1 MVEVSRFD
9 RHQHNA
15 ARAQDTECGVPK
27 RSTETWEID
36 GREIQVTSLD
46 KPYWPEDGLNKGDAL
61 SYYRQMAGTML
72 PYLRDHPLTLRVFP
86 RGIGGPG
93 YWRREQADSTPDW
106 LRSVIYQPSSHED
119 PIHVPLIDDEAGL
132 IWHADH
138 SAIEFHQWL
147 SRADDLKRP
156 DWAVFDL
163 DPGTEIGFSYVLET
177 ALHVRD
183 ELAQSGLS
191 AFAKTSGGVGMHV
204 FVPLDPIEPYEV
216 VREWVHDFAGRLA
229 EKYPDLIARA
239 SGGTHVGTKVTI
251 DHAQNS
257 IARNTA
263 APYTL
268 RARPGAPVS
277 LPVDWAE
284 VESGKIR
291 PEQFT
296 LRNVPRRIEQ
306 IADPWAEA
314 LKLRQRLPADD

>member
-1 MVEVSRFD
+1 M
-9 RHQHNA
+9 
-15 ARAQDTECGVPK
+15 PK
-27 RSTETWEID
+27 KTPDAWELS

-46 KPYWPEDGLNKGDAL
+46 KLYWPDDGLTKGDAL
-61 SYYRQMAGTML
+61 AYYRQVASTML
-72 PYLRDHPLTLRVFP
+72 PYLRDRPLTLRVFP

-106 LRSVIYQPSSHED
+106 LRSVTYQPGSRED
-119 PIHVPLIDDEAGL
+119 QIQVPLIDDEAGL

-147 SRADDLKRP
+147 SRADDLEQP

-163 DPGTEIGFSYVLET
+163 DPGKEVDFPSVLET

-183 ELAQSGLS
+183 ELAQAGLA
-191 AFAKTSGGVGMHV
+191 AFAKTSGGVGLHV
-204 FVPLDPIEPYEV
+204 FVPLEPVQPHEM
-216 VREWVHDFAGRLA
+216 VREWVHDVARRLA
-229 EKYPDLIARA
+229 DRFPDLIASA
-239 SGGTHVGTKVTI
+239 SGGTHVGAKVTI

-277 LPVDWAE
+277 SPVSWSE
-284 VESGKIR
+284 VESGEIR

-296 LRNVPRRIEQ
+296 LRNVPRRVEQ
-306 IADPWAEA
+306 IDDPWVGA
-314 LKLRQRLPADD
+314 LTLRQRLPTNG

>member
-1 MVEVSRFD
+1 MSKKHAELW
-9 RHQHNA
+9 QL
-15 ARAQDTECGVPK
+15 
-27 RSTETWEID
+27 D
-36 GREIQVTSLD
+36 GREIRVTSLD
-46 KPYWPEDGLNKGDAL
+46 KLYWPDDDLTKGDAL
-61 SYYRQMAGTML
+61 GYYRQMASTML
-72 PYLRDHPLTLRVFP
+72 PYLQDRPLTFRVFP

-93 YWRREQADSTPDW
+93 YWRREQSDSTPDW
-106 LRSVIYQPSSHED
+106 MRSVIYQPGSGD
-119 PIHVPLIDDEAGL
+119 AQIHVPLIDDEAGL
-132 IWHADH
+132 IWYADH

-147 SRADDLKRP
+147 SRADDLERP

-163 DPGTEIGFSYVLET
+163 DPGEEVEFARVLET

-183 ELAQSGLS
+183 ELAQVGLA

-204 FVPLDPIEPYEV
+204 FVPLEPNHPYEK
-216 VREWVHDFAGRLA
+216 VREWVHDVAKRLEA
-229 EKYPDLIARA
+229 QYPELIATA
-239 SGGTHVGTKVTI
+239 SGGTHQGSKVTV

-277 LPVDWAE
+277 LPVAWNE

-306 IADPWAEA
+306 IDDPWAGA
-314 LKLRQRLPADD
+314 LTLRQRLPADG